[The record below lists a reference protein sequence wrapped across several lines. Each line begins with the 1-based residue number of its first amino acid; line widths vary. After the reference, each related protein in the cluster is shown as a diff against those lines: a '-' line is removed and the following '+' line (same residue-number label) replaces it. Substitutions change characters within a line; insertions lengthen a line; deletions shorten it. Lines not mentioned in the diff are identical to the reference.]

1 MEKEQLERIRQLA
14 RKQKAE
20 GLTSE
25 EAEEQQRLH
34 IKYLTSSGYGSKNNW
49 KKQAIVISK
58 NKYN

>member
-34 IKYLTSSGYGSKNNW
+34 IKYLDFVRIRV
-49 KKQAIVISK
+49 KKQLEEAGHCHK
-58 NKYN
+58 QK